1 MAKNNFR
8 YDDILSDEDKEN
20 IRKDY
25 VDNELSIRDLKNKY
39 NIKSSN
45 YIVRLLKPYIRNI
58 SEAGKLAHKNKSECF
73 KHNDETKQKI
83 REKRLTYMKTHPEN
97 TAWRKRNKPSYP
109 EQCFINFLEKNE
121 YDKKFLIER
130 EKSFFPYYVDF
141 AFVDIKLAVEID
153 GSQHILDKK
162 RKNNDEL
169 KNQLLLNKG
178 WKVLRISENI
188 VKKDWDLLNEKL
200 NNAITQTDIIFEKV
214 GIVKAPKTREKV
226 KRDEFGYSDKQ
237 KESAFKQRKVNR
249 PSKEVLLTEINE
261 FSFSSLGKKYG
272 VSDNAIKKWC
282 IYYKIPYRKKDLKNA
297 YTCSKS

>member
-1 MAKNNFR
+1 MAKNNFK

-25 VDNELSIRDLKNKY
+25 VNNELSIRDLKIKY
-39 NIKSSN
+39 NIKSTS
-45 YIVRLLKPYIRNI
+45 YIERLLKPYLRNA

-73 KHNDETKQKI
+73 KHSDETKQKI
-83 REKRLTYMKTHPEN
+83 REKRLAYMKAHPED

-109 EQCFINFLEKNE
+109 EQCFIDFLKENE

-130 EKSFFPYYVDF
+130 EKSIFPYYIDF

-153 GSQHILDKK
+153 GSQHVLDEK
-162 RKNNDEL
+162 RKNSDDL
-169 KNQLLLNKG
+169 KNQLLLDNG
-178 WKVLRISENI
+178 WKILRISEDI
-188 VKKDWDLLNEKL
+188 VKNNWKLLNDKL
-200 NNAITQTDIIFEKV
+200 NEVIIQTDIVFEKV

-249 PSKEVLLTEINE
+249 PSKEVLLTETKE
-261 FSFSSLGKKYG
+261 YSFRSLGKKYG
-272 VSDNAIKKWC
+272 VSDTTIRKWC
-282 IYYKIPYRKKDLKNA
+282 IYYKIPHHKKDLKKN
-297 YTCSKS
+297 K